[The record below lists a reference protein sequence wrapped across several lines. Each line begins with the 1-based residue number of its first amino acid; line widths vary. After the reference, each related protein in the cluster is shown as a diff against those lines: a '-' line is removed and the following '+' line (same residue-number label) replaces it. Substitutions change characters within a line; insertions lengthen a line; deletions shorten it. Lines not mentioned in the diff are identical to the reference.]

1 MSKTLLLISLGPV
14 QSMIAQAKRTRD
26 LWMGSFLISE
36 ISKAATKALSEMNAE
51 LIFPALDKGSKEL
64 MPSEDPVNAVNVA
77 NKIVARIEGDGKPYA
92 QAARKAAK
100 NRLKE
105 WGLKVL
111 HENSELVEP
120 DIEKTAE
127 EQLDSLLEYWAVWAP
142 LDKNYDEV
150 RTNLESELQ
159 ARKYLCPFRPWQ
171 HQREDLWKSSLD
183 GARQSVL
190 KRCEYRT
197 GDAWTQYRIGMRE
210 ELDAIGLL
218 KRTGRKPEQF
228 VPVPSIGLA
237 PWIALAAKEC
247 QSEMDSI
254 KKLCREARFQYVNR
268 RMEWVQCFPYD
279 GQIFLEDRLQPYCK
293 ECGKS
298 EYESPLRKEI
308 ERIKR
313 KIGDPFPFVAC
324 LVADGDHMGIEIKNQ
339 AKEGYEAHRAF
350 SKRLSSFAAEARTI
364 VESEKHRGVL
374 VYSGGDDV
382 LALLNLEDALK
393 CADELQNAFK
403 LHIGG
408 DVTLSVGL
416 GIGGVIESLG
426 DLFEFGRQAE
436 KEAKKDR
443 NALAI
448 LIQKRGGSQRLWSC
462 SWNDKPTALIEKDK
476 DLLRKGYLSTKK
488 IYQAGDMLRK
498 MPKPN
503 DEEGA
508 GQWKDALYLEWSR
521 ILSRNEGKDLP
532 FEEFGLQKQGNYK
545 TQYKTIE
552 RWISRL
558 EIAHIL
564 QQAEPRSDLN
574 TQEEAK

>member
-1 MSKTLLLISLGPV
+1 MSKNLLLISLGPV

-36 ISKAATKALSEMNAE
+36 ISKAAAKALSDMNAE
-51 LIFPALDKGSKEL
+51 LIFPALDKGCKEL
-64 MPSEDPVNAVNVA
+64 MPSEDPVTAANVA

-92 QAARKAAK
+92 QAAREAAK

-111 HENSELVEP
+111 RENSELVEP
-120 DIEKTAE
+120 GIDKTAL

-142 LDKNYDEV
+142 LDKNYDKV
-150 RTNLESELQ
+150 RTDLESELQ
-159 ARKYLCPFRPWQ
+159 ARKYLCPFQPWQ
-171 HQREDLWKSSLD
+171 HQREDLFKSSLD
-183 GARQSVL
+183 GARQSIL

-197 GDAWTQYRIGMRE
+197 GDAWKQYRIGMRE

-237 PWIALAAKEC
+237 PWIELAAKEC
-247 QSEMDSI
+247 PREMDSI
-254 KKLCREARFQYVNR
+254 KKLCREAGFQPVNR
-268 RMEWVQCFPYD
+268 RMEWVQRFPFD
-279 GQIFLEDRLQPYCK
+279 GQIFLQDRLQPYCR
-293 ECGKS
+293 EYGKR
-298 EYESPLRKEI
+298 EYESRLKKEI
-308 ERIKR
+308 ERIKS

-324 LVADGDHMGIEIKNQ
+324 LVADGDKMGIEIKNQ
-339 AKEGYEAHRAF
+339 AKEGHEAHRDF

-364 VESEKHRGVL
+364 VESEEHRGVL

-382 LALLNLEDALK
+382 LAFINLYNAITCADALRK
-393 CADELQNAFK
+393 KFQE
-403 LHIGG
+403 IVGG
-408 DVTLSVGL
+408 ETTLSVGL

-443 NALAI
+443 NALAV
-448 LIQKRGGSQRLWSC
+448 LIQKRGGSQRLWRC
-462 SWNDKPTALIEKDK
+462 SWKDNPQALIEKDK
-476 DLLRKGYLSTKK
+476 NLLRKGYLSTKK

-498 MPKPN
+498 MPKPDDKN
-503 DEEGA
+503 GA
-508 GQWKDALYLEWSR
+508 GQWKDVLYLEWSR

-532 FEEFGLQKQGNYK
+532 LEEFDLQKQDDYQ

-564 QQAEPRSDLN
+564 KQAEPRSDLN
-574 TQEEAK
+574 TQEETK